1 MPEFSELPILDI
13 SPLSGNSAIEKEAL
27 ARDFAR
33 IYGELGFGYITGHG
47 IDPALID
54 AVFEQNRRFH
64 DLPVTEK
71 LKITLNEVHRGYIP
85 YDTSTDVNS
94 DFAEVTRPNQS
105 ESFMMMRGDAVADPS
120 VYLSGPN
127 QWPDLPGFREVLEK
141 YALALTALGDRLMR
155 LALTAIGAGEG
166 FMSAFDTPT
175 TWLRL
180 LHYPPSPAES
190 PDDLYGSAPHCD
202 FGCLTLLAQ
211 DAVGGLQVMPRG
223 GDWIDAPHIPGTFV
237 VNVGDMLNRLSNDR
251 LLSTPHR
258 VINRT
263 GQERYSVPFFYDP
276 HVSTEIA
283 PLPGTGK
290 AKFESLKFGDFLR
303 KELGDAYLAHG
314 AELP

>member
-13 SPLSGNSAIEKEAL
+13 SPLFGNSATAEKAL

-33 IYGELGFGYITGHG
+33 IYGEFGFGYITGHG
-47 IDPALID
+47 IDPSLVE

-64 DLPVTEK
+64 KLPVTEK

-94 DFAEVTRPNQS
+94 EFAEVTKPNQS
-105 ESFMMMRGDAVADPS
+105 ESFIMMREDAVADPA

-127 QWPDLPGFREVLEK
+127 QWPDLPGFREVLEN
-141 YALALTALGDRLMR
+141 YALALNALGDRLMR
-155 LALTAIGAGEG
+155 LALISVGADEE
-166 FMSAFDTPT
+166 FMSAFDSPT

-180 LHYPPSPAES
+180 LHYPPSPVES

-211 DAVGGLQVMPRG
+211 DAVGGLQLMTRG
-223 GDWIDAPHIPGTFV
+223 GNWIDAAHFPDTFV
-237 VNVGDMLNRLSNDR
+237 VNVGNMLNRLSNDR
-251 LLSTPHR
+251 LLSTPHK

-283 PLPGTGK
+283 PLPGTGD
-290 AKFESLKFGDFLR
+290 AKFEPLVFGDYLR